1 MVSRMRDRI
10 DGWWN
15 VSSTADD
22 LETSYFFSGSSSSNL
37 ASIAMLR
44 HREGYFLLDRAFPL
58 IEGHP
63 AIAQSLDDFKA
74 AVDKS
79 RGESIP
85 YSDRRSACSDKHQ
98 DVHTRWTAA
107 GHSTCQGSEA

>member
-63 AIAQSLDDFKA
+63 RFREVEKRASHPSVLHVF
-74 AVDKS
+74 
-79 RGESIP
+79 
-85 YSDRRSACSDKHQ
+85 RRNPALRDSARDCGREP
-98 DVHTRWTAA
+98 DVHGRRGTATAA
-107 GHSTCQGSEA
+107 RRYG